1 MITYNIDRY
10 VYIVYEYYPHS
21 TLNSDVLCVTEDFEH
36 AEKYLIENYD
46 SKFIGEYDGSL
57 HYISLDKEDHKK
69 DKYFRIQFEF
79 IYDEVED

>member
-1 MITYNIDRY
+1 M
-10 VYIVYEYYPHS
+10 YIVYEYYPHT
-21 TLNSDVLCVTEDFEH
+21 TLDSDVLCVTEDFEH

-57 HYISLDKEDHKK
+57 HYISLDMEDYKK
-69 DKYFRIQFEF
+69 DKYFKIQFEF